1 MIPEIRQQYNAQF
14 SEKAYHDFVAD
25 MKAEFPGQLDFRVAE
40 TPVFVPRLLK
50 DKLIRAGEDIIDV
63 LVQPD
68 FMAKTQRAIP
78 PDQLAPNEDPR
89 CALLTLDFA
98 VCKDEKGELSPQLIE
113 MQAFATLYCYQA
125 YLGKKYQQ
133 HFFHPEGYSEF
144 FHGHNLETYL
154 AELKK
159 LFIAD
164 AKLEEVILL
173 EIYPEQQKTRIDFA
187 LTKHYLGIETVCLT
201 KVIKEGRN
209 LFYEKEGRKIPIRRI
224 YNRVIVDDLSNFPDL
239 KTDFNLHDDVDVT
252 WIAHPNWFFRGS
264 KFTLPLLS
272 SDFVPKS
279 YFLHE
284 LEAYPSDLE
293 NYVLKPLFSF
303 AGSGVKINI
312 TQADLDAIVDKE
324 NYLLQRKVQ
333 YEPVVS
339 SPTGGVKVEIRLMY
353 VWHEDEARPR
363 LLTNLARLSKG
374 EMIGVRFN
382 KDFDWVGGTVCF
394 MEGG

>member
-14 SEKAYHDFVAD
+14 SEKAYQDFLED

-40 TPVFVPRLLK
+40 TPVFVPKLLK

-63 LVQPD
+63 LIQPD

-78 PDQLAPNEDPR
+78 ADQLAPHEESR

-125 YLGKKYQQ
+125 YLGKKYKE
-133 HFFHPEGYSEF
+133 HFFCPAGYSEF
-144 FHGHNLETYL
+144 LNGLNLESYL

-159 LFIAD
+159 LFIGD

-187 LTKHYLGIETVCLT
+187 LTKHFLGIETVCLT

-224 YNRVIVDDLSNFPDL
+224 YNRVIVDDLNNFPDL
-239 KTDFNLHDDVDVT
+239 KTNFNLYDDVDVT
-252 WIAHPNWFFRGS
+252 WIAHPNWFFRAS

-284 LEAYPSDLE
+284 LSTYPSDLE

-312 TQADLDAIVDKE
+312 TKADLDAITDKE

-339 SPTGGVKVEIRLMY
+339 SLTGGVKLEIRLMY
-353 VWHEDEARPR
+353 IWHEDEARPR
-363 LLTNLARLSKG
+363 LLTNLARLSRG

-394 MEGG
+394 MEEG